1 MTGTTQQSAPVSK
14 VRSAQAL
21 VAIATFSLCPRAWAG
36 DEVLAEALFREGK
49 ALMHSGDLER
59 ACPKLAESHRQD
71 PATGTLLA
79 LALCQEQAGKFASA
93 WGNYLAVVARARQDG
108 QTEREQAARE
118 RAAALEV
125 RLSRLTVHV
134 ERSLRKLKGLA
145 IYRDGEL
152 LPEAAWG
159 SPIPLDPGPHVLT
172 AEAEGKKTW
181 KIVFTLGKDRDRKTL
196 RIDGLEDARAEPVMT
211 PSPTSARVLRDPP
224 RTETLTPATSSG
236 NHSDPQLDS
245 GSFAASWI
253 VAGAG
258 AATLGVG
265 TWFALKANSLDNESK
280 ANGHCSKSA
289 GCDAYGAGK
298 NRDALAAGNV
308 ATVLFAAGTGLVG
321 TGVLLHFL
329 GKRDEATAVSVSPAL
344 QAAGASVQVSG
355 RFE

>member
-1 MTGTTQQSAPVSK
+1 
-14 VRSAQAL
+14 
-21 VAIATFSLCPRAWAG
+21 
-36 DEVLAEALFREGK
+36 
-49 ALMHSGDLER
+49 MHGGDLER

-93 WGNYLAVVARARQDG
+93 WANYLAVVARARQDG
-108 QTEREQAARE
+108 QAEREQAARE

-125 RLSRLTVHV
+125 RLSRVTVHV
-134 ERSLRKLKGLA
+134 ERRLRELKGFA
-145 IYRDGEL
+145 VYRDGEL
-152 LPEAAWG
+152 LPDAAWG

-172 AEAEGKKTW
+172 AEAEGKKPW
-181 KIVFTLGKDRDRKTL
+181 KVIFTMGKDRDRKTL
-196 RIDGLEDARAEPVMT
+196 RIEALEDARGEPAIT
-211 PSPTSARVLRDPP
+211 PSPTRTRVQPDPP
-224 RTETLTPATSSG
+224 RTGPSTATTSSG
-236 NHSDPQLDS
+236 ERSDPQLGP
-245 GSFAASWI
+245 GSLDTASWI

-265 TWFALKANSLDNESK
+265 TWFALKANSLDNQSK

-289 GCDAYGAGK
+289 GCDAYGSGK

-329 GKRDEATAVSVSPAL
+329 GKRYEATALSISPAL
-344 QAAGASVQVSG
+344 QSAGASVQVLG